1 MRLTLVHIY
10 ILLHSGAYMLT
21 LVQIYTHL
29 HINTYM
35 LTLLH
40 IYTFPHPHVHTNIHL
55 LTLKAASA
63 FNFISSKPCG
73 GNLSLQSLPVTHTHT
88 SEMPPPA
95 PGL

>member
-1 MRLTLVHIY
+1 
-10 ILLHSGAYMLT
+10 
-21 LVQIYTHL
+21 
-29 HINTYM
+29 M

-40 IYTFPHPHVHTNIHL
+40 IYTFPHIPCAYKHTL
-55 LTLKAASA
+55 ALKAASA